1 MKRVIL
7 TKGLPASG
15 KTTWA
20 KTLLRKKKG
29 AWVRVSLD
37 DLEAMCFDGWRFS
50 LEKASP
56 TQRNEAFLMGMRDL
70 LILKALENN
79 QHVLVDE
86 MNLADD
92 SLDYFTKLVEG
103 LATVEVEDRFLSVSV
118 EECVKRDLQR
128 PNSLGERAIRKI
140 YRKYLQ
146 TSTSPPA
153 YLEGRPDCIIVDM
166 DGTLALLN
174 GRSPY
179 EAQKCDTD
187 LPNEPVVETVKKWQE
202 AVDVVICSGRTDDAK
217 EKTVD
222 WLRSY
227 GIEFKALHMRQTGDM
242 RKDAVIKEEIYR
254 DRIEGKYNVKFV
266 LDDRNQVVELWRG
279 LGLTVFQVAE
289 GDF

>member
-1 MKRVIL
+1 
-7 TKGLPASG
+7 
-15 KTTWA
+15 
-20 KTLLRKKKG
+20 
-29 AWVRVSLD
+29 
-37 DLEAMCFDGWRFS
+37 
-50 LEKASP
+50 
-56 TQRNEAFLMGMRDL
+56 MGMRDR
-70 LILKALENN
+70 LILKALESN

-128 PNSLGERAIRKI
+128 PNSLGEKAIRKI
-140 YRKYLQ
+140 HRKYLQ
-146 TSTSPPA
+146 TLTLPPV

-222 WLRSY
+222 WLRGY

-266 LDDRNQVVELWRG
+266 LDDRNQVVELWRS

-289 GDF
+289 GNF